1 MKHNFY
7 VELLLKEEIVEGRPE
22 HSLLSRRTRT
32 AYLDVLEILHHAA
45 GKAKITGLILTLE
58 DLSAGWGRLTGLRRA
73 IQEFRVKGKTV
84 FCFMEG
90 GGNAEYYLAAACDRV
105 FMPPAASLNLVGL
118 ASEVFFFRE
127 ILDRFGLEPQLQAE
141 GEFKSAGEMFTRTRM
156 SPPSREQLNVLL
168 DDFHAEFCTALAE
181 SRGITREEMSAKI
194 NAGPY
199 TARNAAAEG
208 LIDGIC
214 YQDEVAGKLKERIGE
229 AARPLQAHKVYPH
242 EGRVRRLLTWRR
254 PRVAFVDLLG
264 NIVSGEHRRDRIGRH
279 MAGAETIG
287 KFLEHAKKSRR
298 IRAVVVRIDSPGG
311 TGAASDLLWRKI
323 MLLKEEKPV
332 IVSCG
337 DVAAS
342 GGYYV
347 AAAGS
352 HIIAEPTTITG
363 SIGVLGGKFVARE
376 LMKRLSIYR
385 ESVCRGE
392 HAEFDSPFTP
402 FTRPEEEKLEQQ
414 LREFYREDFLKK
426 VASGRNLSEEAV
438 DKVGRGRVWSGLR
451 AKEHGLIDSLGGPRE
466 AVQEA
471 RRIAGI
477 PDKKK
482 IRLVHYYP
490 RRRWRDLLA
499 LEFTPLFHAGLLPRA
514 ALELIDVLGQIGRS
528 DILLWMPFRIRIK

>member
-73 IQEFRVKGKTV
+73 IQEFRGKGKRV

-168 DDFHAEFCTALAE
+168 DDFHAEFCAALAE